1 LIDWDSPG
9 HGYFLSKEEIADY
22 PEYSGIKP
30 RVGDFVYKDMN
41 DDDVIDEKDYAPIGK
56 PSLPEFNYSLTLGF

>member
-1 LIDWDSPG
+1 MIIIVLIEVRATQWDRILDNLIDWDSPG

-41 DDDVIDEKDYAPIGK
+41 DDD
-56 PSLPEFNYSLTLGF
+56 SN